1 MRQKYAVM
9 RHPES
14 ETGGGEGGREGERGN
29 LKNKKRKKEEKKGKS
44 RGPVMKCE
52 GRMLKSSEI

>member
-14 ETGGGEGGREGERGN
+14 EIEGRGREGN
-29 LKNKKRKKEEKKGKS
+29 FKKKKEEK
-44 RGPVMKCE
+44 GPSNEV
-52 GRMLKSSEI
+52 